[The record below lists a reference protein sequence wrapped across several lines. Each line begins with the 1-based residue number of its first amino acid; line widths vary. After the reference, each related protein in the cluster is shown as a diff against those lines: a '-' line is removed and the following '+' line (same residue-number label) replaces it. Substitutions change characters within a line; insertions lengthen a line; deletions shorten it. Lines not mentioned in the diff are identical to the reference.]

1 MINPGGPAELSLVLP
16 DGMERSIPLSGATI
30 GRRADADVVI
40 DDASVSRRHAQLIR
54 RGDAWYVADIGS
66 RNGTTLNGQAVTRE
80 VRLSDGDVL
89 ELGEARLTV
98 QLSSPHAADG
108 PAVPPASVLPAPI
121 QYARPSDANLQ
132 TTGASPTDP
141 VLKTTPPRLSINV
154 SEPTSSPNG
163 PLVQVQ
169 MRGVLD
175 IETAELMRCRT
186 AELLQAGVVSY
197 QLDLQDLDY
206 LDSSGLAALVALRR
220 QVHPR
225 GGTVRLR
232 HLQPAVRGI
241 IELTRLDKIFV
252 LE

>member
-1 MINPGGPAELSLVLP
+1 MLP
-16 DGMERSIPLSGATI
+16 DGTERSIPSSGAI
-30 GRRADADVVI
+30 LGRRVDVDVVI

-89 ELGEARLTV
+89 ELGEASIKV
-98 QLSSPHAADG
+98 QLRSPGPSDGLAA
-108 PAVPPASVLPAPI
+108 PPADVLPAPSWHP
-121 QYARPSDANLQ
+121 RPSDVNMQ
-132 TTGASPTDP
+132 TAGASPTDP
-141 VLKTTPPRLSINV
+141 VLKNAPPRLSIKV
-154 SEPTSSPNG
+154 SEPTPGPDGSS
-163 PLVQVQ
+163 VQVQ
-169 MRGVLD
+169 LRGVLD
-175 IETAELMRCRT
+175 IETAELMRRQID
-186 AELLQAGVVSY
+186 ELLQAGVVSY
-197 QLDLQDLDY
+197 QLDLRDLDY

-220 QVHPR
+220 QIHPR
-225 GGTVRLR
+225 GGTVTLQ